1 MTITLKFRIINS
13 PDGGNINRTL
23 VTVVRNG
30 VSKPLPN
37 AISMDAGRVACQ
49 KMADDL
55 GVTLVWTDSKNGFH
69 NLQSESQ
76 IITVDVPESIRK

>member
-37 AISMDAGRVACQ
+37 AISMEAGRVACQ

-76 IITVDVPESIRK
+76 IITVEVK

>member
-1 MTITLKFRIINS
+1 MDMTITLKFRIINS

-37 AISMDAGRVACQ
+37 AISMEAGRVACQ

-76 IITVDVPESIRK
+76 IITVEVK